1 MDRRGLIWPRRL
13 RLRHLA
19 YHWQALMV
27 VMVGSFMVMLDTTIV
42 NIGLPKII
50 TVFHAPVDTAQFVLT
65 GYMIALAI
73 VMPATGY
80 LTDTYGTKRIYLLS
94 MLFFTAGSALCGLAW
109 DVPSLVLFRVLQ
121 GLGGGM
127 LMPLGMTIIFK
138 TVPPDQRGLVTG
150 VFGLPLLVAPVVG
163 PTLGGYLVEYVDW
176 RVIFTLNIPIGALG
190 LLLGSSLLRETERR
204 LDLAFDRRGF
214 VLSGVGFSM
223 LLYALSQ
230 APDSGWGAPHIV
242 AMLGGGVL
250 LLLLWT
256 DVELTESQPLLELRV
271 FKSTSYALATSVNF
285 IVTAGMF
292 SSMFLLPI
300 FLQNLKGLGAM
311 QTGLIMF
318 PQALAA
324 GVTMPISGR
333 LFDRLGPRPLMI
345 VGLLLMGYATWQLS
359 FLDLSTSDSAIRSV
373 FIIRGLAMG
382 LVTMPAMTVAMNSLP
397 PELVARGSSLTNVL
411 RQLFGAF
418 GTAIFAT
425 LLHSRQTFHQ
435 AMLAQT
441 LTPDLPGVRMALATV
456 QQALLHQGATLQEA
470 KMGAVVALYN
480 QVAVSSAVRSFDD
493 CFLVAAAICLVGVVP
508 ALFLSGKGD
517 TTQRPRDMLF
527 MG

>member
-1 MDRRGLIWPRRL
+1 MAAIDLRLPRPHRRL
-13 RLRHLA
+13 HSLA

-50 TVFHAPVDTAQFVLT
+50 TVFQASVETAQFVLT

-94 MLFFTAGSALCGLAW
+94 MLFFTLGSALCGLSW

-138 TVPPDQRGLVTG
+138 SVPPDQRGLVTG
-150 VFGLPLLVAPVVG
+150 VFGLPLLLAPVIG

-176 RVIFTLNIPIGALG
+176 RVIFTLNIPIGAMG
-190 LLLGSSLLRETERR
+190 LVLGSTFLRETERR
-204 LDLAFDRRGF
+204 PDLPFDLRGF
-214 VLSGVGFSM
+214 LLSGVGFSI

-230 APDSGWGAPHIV
+230 APDNGWGAPHIV
-242 AMLGGGVL
+242 LMLGGGAL
-250 LLLLWT
+250 LLLLWIA
-256 DVELTESQPLLELRV
+256 VELTDPQPLLELRV
-271 FKSTSYALATSVNF
+271 FKSTSYALATSINF
-285 IVTAGMF
+285 IVTAGLF

-300 FLQNLKGLGAM
+300 FLQNFRGLGAM
-311 QTGLIMF
+311 ETGLIML

-324 GVTMPISGR
+324 GLTVPISGR
-333 LFDRLGPRPLMI
+333 LFDHLGPRPLMI
-345 VGLLLMGYATWQLS
+345 VGLVLLGYATWQLS
-359 FLDLSTSDSAIRSV
+359 FLDVTTPDSTIRRILV
-373 FIIRGLAMG
+373 MRGISMG
-382 LVTMPAMTVAMNSLP
+382 LVTMPAMTVAMSSLP
-397 PELVARGSSLTNVL
+397 PALVARGSSLTNVL

-425 LLHSRQTFHQ
+425 LLNTRQAYHQ
-435 AMLAQT
+435 AMLVQT
-441 LTPDLPGVRMALATV
+441 MTPDLPAVRMALAGIR
-456 QQALLHQGATLQEA
+456 QALVHQGATPAQAEI
-470 KMGAVVALYN
+470 GAAMALYR
-480 QVAVSSAVRSFDD
+480 QVAMSAAVRSFDD
-493 CFLVAAAICLVGVVP
+493 CFLIAAAICIVGLVP
-508 ALFLSGKGD
+508 ALLLRSKGLARSADQTMALS
-517 TTQRPRDMLF
+517 
-527 MG
+527 